1 MSNGSG
7 SLSDGSDAP
16 QVVLPCPDRYNH
28 KIHVG
33 YSEDKEVLSSDRE
46 AFARNQPYGP
56 SHYNQYNAGYSDRYN
71 IYNRGVQH
79 AEYQRP
85 TSNRKIC
92 GLRPAWFWTAAVL
105 VVLLLIGATAGA
117 VVGGMMRRQS
127 KTPSP
132 ESSTSSTSP
141 TPKPEL
147 LGSQLSAVNWTDSAG
162 TQRKAV
168 FYQRN
173 GTLHVSHNGGG
184 NGRGSWTEMNIEDQ
198 FPAGAVAAMNATP
211 LAASFTSADADA
223 DKFFSAALYY
233 FDKDNNI
240 RDLVSTSDDLAAW
253 SKGPLWDVSVA
264 ASAMSGLA
272 AAAHICAEGCLGDRI
287 VVFQGSGGDLFS
299 VHGPDWTDAPTR
311 IVAANIGTPLA
322 LTPAAYVNSSSDDP
336 PVDWTAER
344 TQLRLYYHR
353 AQSIDEFFFN
363 DETPLVWNAAFAGVA
378 TGLDRDAARGL
389 ATSPAGPNSVVQVT
403 TLKESG
409 SAVVSFVKGT
419 TGRFEDSTCDLPA
432 RFADDGDVITG
443 APSQGA
449 AAVALSHNF
458 GLYVLTEDGTR
469 ILEYSWSNAGPDS
482 FRFQATVV

>member
-173 GTLHVSHNGGG
+173 GTLHVSHNGGD

-240 RDLVSTSDDLAAW
+240 RDLVSTSDDLATW
-253 SKGPLWDVSVA
+253 SRGPLWDVSVA

-322 LTPAAYVNSSSDDP
+322 LTSAAYVNSSSDDP

-363 DETPLVWNAAFAGVA
+363 DETPLVWNAGE
-378 TGLDRDAARGL
+378 TQRSPSLTLQHHLHRTRISDR
-389 ATSPAGPNSVVQVT
+389 Q
-403 TLKESG
+403 
-409 SAVVSFVKGT
+409 
-419 TGRFEDSTCDLPA
+419 TGRRQRSRA
-432 RFADDGDVITG
+432 
-443 APSQGA
+443 
-449 AAVALSHNF
+449 
-458 GLYVLTEDGTR
+458 
-469 ILEYSWSNAGPDS
+469 
-482 FRFQATVV
+482 